1 MANYNSRINWRKEAK
16 LLPGYIIVI
25 AWVLFTAV
33 VLFWI
38 FAASLST
45 SREIFSGKV
54 LEFASGLHWENYA
67 TAWNTQNVSVFFA
80 NSLLYSTVSCAGV
93 LVISATAAYV
103 LSRWQFICSR
113 AIRIALVVAMSVPT
127 IMIIM
132 PIYSLVVAWGLK
144 GRVLL
149 IVLYIMLRVPY
160 TTIYLLDFFSTLS
173 RSYEEAAAIDGCP
186 PIRTFWVIM
195 LPLAQPGL
203 VTVGIFNFL
212 AVWNEY
218 FLAMI
223 FASSDRLK
231 NVGMGLFTM
240 VQAMTSTGNMGGLF
254 AAVIIV
260 FLPTFIIYLFLSEK
274 IIARP
279 AAGAATW
286 CTMPCIKSRITAMP
300 ASSRRSPARPSM

>member
-1 MANYNSRINWRKEAK
+1 MAKYNSRINWRKEAK
-16 LLPGYIIVI
+16 LLPGYIIVV

-45 SREIFSGKV
+45 SREIFSGAV
-54 LEFASGLHWENYA
+54 LEFASGFHWENYA

-195 LPLAQPGL
+195 LPLVQPAV
-203 VTVGIFNFL
+203 VTVTIFNFL
-212 AVWNEY
+212 SVWNE
-218 FLAMI
+218 FFMALIFTSSESMTPVGVGLLNIVNAM
-223 FASSDRLK
+223 K
-231 NVGMGLFTM
+231 Y
-240 VQAMTSTGNMGGLF
+240 TGNYGALF

-260 FLPTFIIYLFLSEK
+260 FLPTFLLYVFLSEK
-274 IIARP
+274 IIA
-279 AAGAATW
+279 GVTGGGV
-286 CTMPCIKSRITAMP
+286 KG
-300 ASSRRSPARPSM
+300 

>member
-1 MANYNSRINWRKEAK
+1 MAKYNSRINWRKEAR
-16 LLPGYIIVI
+16 LLPGYIIVV

-45 SREIFSGKV
+45 SREIFSGAV
-54 LEFASGLHWENYA
+54 LEFASGFHWENYA

-195 LPLAQPGL
+195 LPLVQPAV
-203 VTVGIFNFL
+203 VTVTIFNFL
-212 AVWNEY
+212 SVWNE
-218 FLAMI
+218 FFMALIFTSSESMTPVGVGLLNIVNAM
-223 FASSDRLK
+223 K
-231 NVGMGLFTM
+231 Y
-240 VQAMTSTGNMGGLF
+240 TGNYGALF

-260 FLPTFIIYLFLSEK
+260 FLPTFLLYVFLSEK
-274 IIARP
+274 IIA
-279 AAGAATW
+279 GVTGGGV
-286 CTMPCIKSRITAMP
+286 KG
-300 ASSRRSPARPSM
+300 

>member
-1 MANYNSRINWRKEAK
+1 MAKYNSRINWRKEAR
-16 LLPGYIIVI
+16 LLPGYIIVV

-45 SREIFSGKV
+45 SREIFSGAV
-54 LEFASGLHWENYA
+54 LEFASGFHWENYA

-80 NSLLYSTVSCAGV
+80 NSLLYATVSCAGV
-93 LVISATAAYV
+93 LLISATAAYV

-195 LPLAQPGL
+195 LPLVQPAV
-203 VTVGIFNFL
+203 VTVTIFNFL
-212 AVWNEY
+212 SVWNE
-218 FLAMI
+218 FFMALIFTSSESMTPVGVGLLNIVNAM
-223 FASSDRLK
+223 K
-231 NVGMGLFTM
+231 Y
-240 VQAMTSTGNMGGLF
+240 TGNYGALF

-260 FLPTFIIYLFLSEK
+260 FLPTFLLYIFLSEK
-274 IIARP
+274 IIA
-279 AAGAATW
+279 GVTGGGV
-286 CTMPCIKSRITAMP
+286 KG
-300 ASSRRSPARPSM
+300 

>member
-1 MANYNSRINWRKEAK
+1 MAKYNSRINWRKEAK

-25 AWVLFTAV
+25 AWVVFTAV

-45 SREIFSGKV
+45 SREIFSGSV
-54 LEFASGLHWENYA
+54 LEFASGFHWENYA

-195 LPLAQPGL
+195 LPLVQPAV
-203 VTVGIFNFL
+203 VTVTIFNFL
-212 AVWNEY
+212 SVWNE
-218 FLAMI
+218 FFMALIFTSSESMTPVGVGLLNIVNAM
-223 FASSDRLK
+223 K
-231 NVGMGLFTM
+231 Y
-240 VQAMTSTGNMGGLF
+240 TGNYGALF

-260 FLPTFIIYLFLSEK
+260 FLPTFLLYVFLSEK
-274 IIARP
+274 IIA
-279 AAGAATW
+279 GVTGGGV
-286 CTMPCIKSRITAMP
+286 KG
-300 ASSRRSPARPSM
+300 

>member
-45 SREIFSGKV
+45 SREIFSGAV
-54 LEFASGLHWENYA
+54 LEFASGFHWENYA
-67 TAWNTQNVSVFFA
+67 TAWSTQNVSVFFA
-80 NSLLYSTVSCAGV
+80 NSLLYATVSCAGV
-93 LVISATAAYV
+93 LLISATAAYV

-195 LPLAQPGL
+195 LPLVQPAV
-203 VTVGIFNFL
+203 VTVTIFNFL
-212 AVWNEY
+212 SVWNE
-218 FLAMI
+218 FFMALIFTSSESMTPVGVGLLNIVNAM
-223 FASSDRLK
+223 K
-231 NVGMGLFTM
+231 Y
-240 VQAMTSTGNMGGLF
+240 TGNYGALF

-260 FLPTFIIYLFLSEK
+260 FLPTFLLYIFLSEK
-274 IIARP
+274 IIA
-279 AAGAATW
+279 GVTGGGV
-286 CTMPCIKSRITAMP
+286 KG
-300 ASSRRSPARPSM
+300 

>member
-1 MANYNSRINWRKEAK
+1 MAKYNSRINWRKEAK

-25 AWVLFTAV
+25 AWVVFTAV

-45 SREIFSGKV
+45 SREIFFGAV
-54 LEFASGLHWENYA
+54 LEFASGFHWENYA

-195 LPLAQPGL
+195 LPLVQPAV
-203 VTVGIFNFL
+203 VTVTIFNFL
-212 AVWNEY
+212 SVWNE
-218 FLAMI
+218 FFMALIFTSSESMTPVGVGLLNIVNAM
-223 FASSDRLK
+223 K
-231 NVGMGLFTM
+231 Y
-240 VQAMTSTGNMGGLF
+240 TGNYGALF

-260 FLPTFIIYLFLSEK
+260 FLPTFLLYVFLSEK
-274 IIARP
+274 IIA
-279 AAGAATW
+279 GVTGGGV
-286 CTMPCIKSRITAMP
+286 KG
-300 ASSRRSPARPSM
+300 

>member
-1 MANYNSRINWRKEAK
+1 MAKYNSRINWRKEAK
-16 LLPGYIIVI
+16 LLPGYIIVV
-25 AWVLFTAV
+25 AWVVFTAV

-45 SREIFSGKV
+45 SREIFSGSV
-54 LEFASGLHWENYA
+54 LEFASGFHWENYA

-195 LPLAQPGL
+195 LPLVQPAV
-203 VTVGIFNFL
+203 VTVTIFNFL
-212 AVWNEY
+212 SVWNE
-218 FLAMI
+218 FFMALIFTSSESMTPVGVGLLNIVNAM
-223 FASSDRLK
+223 K
-231 NVGMGLFTM
+231 Y
-240 VQAMTSTGNMGGLF
+240 TGNYGALF

-260 FLPTFIIYLFLSEK
+260 FLPTFLLY
-274 IIARP
+274 R
-279 AAGAATW
+279 
-286 CTMPCIKSRITAMP
+286 
-300 ASSRRSPARPSM
+300 

>member
-1 MANYNSRINWRKEAK
+1 MAKYNSRINWRKEAK
-16 LLPGYIIVI
+16 LLPGYIIVV
-25 AWVLFTAV
+25 AWVVFTAV

-45 SREIFSGKV
+45 SREIFSGSV
-54 LEFASGLHWENYA
+54 LEFASGFHWENYA
-67 TAWNTQNVSVFFA
+67 TAWSTQNVSVFFA

-195 LPLAQPGL
+195 LPLVQPAV
-203 VTVGIFNFL
+203 VTVTIFNFL
-212 AVWNEY
+212 SVWNE
-218 FLAMI
+218 FFMALIFTSSESMTPVGVGLLNIVNAM
-223 FASSDRLK
+223 K
-231 NVGMGLFTM
+231 Y
-240 VQAMTSTGNMGGLF
+240 TGNYGALF

-260 FLPTFIIYLFLSEK
+260 FLPTFLLYVFLSEK
-274 IIARP
+274 IIA
-279 AAGAATW
+279 GVTGGGV
-286 CTMPCIKSRITAMP
+286 KG
-300 ASSRRSPARPSM
+300 

>member
-1 MANYNSRINWRKEAK
+1 MANYNSRINWRKEAR
-16 LLPGYIIVI
+16 LLPGYIIVV
-25 AWVLFTAV
+25 AWVVFTAV

-45 SREIFSGKV
+45 SREIFSGSV
-54 LEFASGLHWENYA
+54 LEFASGFHWENYA

-80 NSLLYSTVSCAGV
+80 NSLLYATVSCAGV

-195 LPLAQPGL
+195 LPLVQPAV
-203 VTVGIFNFL
+203 VTVTIFNFL
-212 AVWNEY
+212 SVWNE
-218 FLAMI
+218 FFMALIFTSSESMTPVGVGLLNIVNAM
-223 FASSDRLK
+223 K
-231 NVGMGLFTM
+231 Y
-240 VQAMTSTGNMGGLF
+240 TGNYGALF

-260 FLPTFIIYLFLSEK
+260 FLPTFLLYVFLSEK
-274 IIARP
+274 IIA
-279 AAGAATW
+279 GVTGGGV
-286 CTMPCIKSRITAMP
+286 KG
-300 ASSRRSPARPSM
+300 

>member
-1 MANYNSRINWRKEAK
+1 MAKYNSRINWRKEAK
-16 LLPGYIIVI
+16 LLPGYIIVV

-45 SREIFSGKV
+45 SREIFSGAV
-54 LEFASGLHWENYA
+54 LEFASGFHWENYA
-67 TAWNTQNVSVFFA
+67 TAWSSQNVSVFFA
-80 NSLLYSTVSCAGV
+80 NSLLYATVSCAGV
-93 LVISATAAYV
+93 LLISATAAYV

-195 LPLAQPGL
+195 LPLVQPAV
-203 VTVGIFNFL
+203 VTVTIFNFL
-212 AVWNEY
+212 SVWNE
-218 FLAMI
+218 FFMALIFTSSESMTPVGVGLLNIVNAM
-223 FASSDRLK
+223 K
-231 NVGMGLFTM
+231 Y
-240 VQAMTSTGNMGGLF
+240 TGNYGALF

-260 FLPTFIIYLFLSEK
+260 FLPTFLLYIFLSEK
-274 IIARP
+274 IIA
-279 AAGAATW
+279 GVTGGGV
-286 CTMPCIKSRITAMP
+286 KG
-300 ASSRRSPARPSM
+300 

>member
-1 MANYNSRINWRKEAK
+1 MAKYNSRINWRKEAK
-16 LLPGYIIVI
+16 LLPGYIIVV
-25 AWVLFTAV
+25 AWVVFTAV

-45 SREIFSGKV
+45 SREIFSGAV
-54 LEFASGLHWENYA
+54 LEFASGFHWENYA
-67 TAWNTQNVSVFFA
+67 TAWSTQNVSVFFA
-80 NSLLYSTVSCAGV
+80 NSLLYATVSCAGV

-195 LPLAQPGL
+195 LPLVQPAV
-203 VTVGIFNFL
+203 VTVTIFNFL
-212 AVWNEY
+212 SVWNE
-218 FLAMI
+218 FFMALIFTSSESMTPVGVGLLNIVNAM
-223 FASSDRLK
+223 K
-231 NVGMGLFTM
+231 Y
-240 VQAMTSTGNMGGLF
+240 TGNYGALF

-260 FLPTFIIYLFLSEK
+260 FLPTFLLYIFLSEK
-274 IIARP
+274 IIA
-279 AAGAATW
+279 GVTGGGV
-286 CTMPCIKSRITAMP
+286 KG
-300 ASSRRSPARPSM
+300 